1 MPINAFEYAF
11 QMFSRK
17 LSKVFCTTLLV
28 SAFLFSRING
38 EDGII
43 LYGDEILLLLYG
55 DEVHLQNNYMDSR

>member
-1 MPINAFEYAF
+1 MLFSCYDNAFEYAF

-17 LSKVFCTTLLV
+17 LSKVFGMTLLV

-38 EDGII
+38 QDGII
-43 LYGDEILLLLYG
+43 LYG